1 MSQYLQHRYVPLVG
15 VVGLLALGE
24 VRPAPLEAPDVGLD
38 ILDVG
43 RYPRFPGILLKH
55 LLGPDGRLRQV
66 LKGKRSTGGRKLDY
80 HGSK

>member
-1 MSQYLQHRYVPLVG
+1 MSHYLQHRYVPLVG

-24 VRPAPLEAPDVGLD
+24 VGPGPLEAPEVGLD
-38 ILDVG
+38 VLDVG

-55 LLGPDGRLRQV
+55 LLGPDGRLGQV
-66 LKGKRSTGGRKLDY
+66 LAAKGRTSGRKLDY